1 MTIRDRLKR
10 LERQSGVLVHIPQ
23 PDGPPARFPQSALA
37 DAFLT
42 TTRRL
47 CGEDVAAHPL
57 GLSAARSQDATWA
70 NSFYADDGSGV
81 TSVEDLSK

>member
-1 MTIRDRLKR
+1 MGSLRGRMRR

-57 GLSAARSQDATWA
+57 SVVAARSQDAT
-70 NSFYADDGSGV
+70 
-81 TSVEDLSK
+81 